1 MNAVAPNLR
10 TADQNRKLWWLAGQ
24 LGLDKEAMADVVLE
38 FTSGRTPHTSELTFL
53 ECRELTEFLQGTLIG
68 HDRQRETKSERIDG
82 FQKDSPQ
89 RLDLDRKRKG
99 VIRAIY
105 RWLELRGVTNASMD
119 YVKAIACR
127 AAKADSFNR
136 ISPEALSRVYA
147 EFCRKQEAQ
156 SEMRNVE
163 LGIAM
168 QN

>member
-1 MNAVAPNLR
+1 MKTATPNLR
-10 TADQNRKLWWLAGQ
+10 TTEQNRRLWWLAGQ

-38 FTSGRTPHTSELTFL
+38 FTEGRTCHTSELTFL

-68 HDRQRETKSERIDG
+68 HGRRDSRAERTDRKRDGDPDRVKLDRQ
-82 FQKDSPQ
+82 
-89 RLDLDRKRKG
+89 RKG

-136 ISPEALSRVYA
+136 ISPEALTRVYA
-147 EFCRKQEAQ
+147 EFCHKQESLSAMQ
-156 SEMRNVE
+156 NVE
-163 LGIAM
+163 LGIASR
-168 QN
+168 N

>member
-1 MNAVAPNLR
+1 MKTATPNLR
-10 TADQNRKLWWLAGQ
+10 TTEQNRRLWWLAGQ

-38 FTSGRTPHTSELTFL
+38 FTEGRTCHTSELTFL

-68 HDRQRETKSERIDG
+68 HDRRDSRAERTDQKRDG
-82 FQKDSPQ
+82 DPDRVK
-89 RLDLDRKRKG
+89 LDRQRKG

-136 ISPEALSRVYA
+136 ISPNALTRVYA
-147 EFCRKQEAQ
+147 EFCHKQEAC
-156 SEMRNVE
+156 SAKAEVLNEMAIHN
-163 LGIAM
+163 
-168 QN
+168 

>member
-38 FTSGRTPHTSELTFL
+38 FTEGRTCHTSELTFL

-68 HDRQRETKSERIDG
+68 HDRRDSRAERTDQKRDG
-82 FQKDSPQ
+82 DPDRVK
-89 RLDLDRKRKG
+89 LDRQRKG

-136 ISPEALSRVYA
+136 ISPDALTRVYA
-147 EFCRKQEAQ
+147 EFCRKQEAVEAKAEVLN
-156 SEMRNVE
+156 EM
-163 LGIAM
+163 AM

>member
-1 MNAVAPNLR
+1 MKTATPNLR
-10 TADQNRKLWWLAGQ
+10 TTEQNRRLWWLAGQ

-38 FTSGRTPHTSELTFL
+38 FTEGRTCHTSELTFL

-68 HDRQRETKSERIDG
+68 HDRRDSRAERTDQKRDG
-82 FQKDSPQ
+82 DPDRVK
-89 RLDLDRKRKG
+89 LDRQRKG

-136 ISPEALSRVYA
+136 ISPDALTRVYA
-147 EFCRKQEAQ
+147 EFCRKQEVVEAKAEVLN
-156 SEMRNVE
+156 EMA
-163 LGIAM
+163 I